1 MCTAVRLG
9 LVSARPTV
17 IAVVGP
23 TAVGK
28 SELAIA
34 LARRLG
40 GEVVNADAMQ
50 CYAGMDIGTA
60 KVPRSQRA
68 GVPHH
73 LLDVLDISESASV
86 AGFQQAARAVLED
99 CRARAV
105 PPVLVG
111 GSALYVRAVLDD
123 FAFPGTDPQLREQVE
138 RDADAYGVAALHE
151 RLRVLDPQAAD
162 DILPSNRRRIVRA
175 LEVIALTGAP
185 FKARLPP
192 HVYVIPA
199 LQVGLDAERAELD
212 ARIERRVHRMWEAGL
227 LDEVRELEARGLRHA
242 PTASRALGYPQALA
256 HLDGE
261 LTRAE
266 AIEQTVRATSR
277 FARRQDSWFRKD
289 PRIRWVP
296 ANAPDRE
303 EQALTYYRQLW

>member
-1 MCTAVRLG
+1 MV
-9 LVSARPTV
+9 
-17 IAVVGP
+17 AVVGP

-50 CYAGMDIGTA
+50 CYVGMDIGTA
-60 KVPRSQRA
+60 KVPWRQRA

-86 AGFQQAARAVLED
+86 AEFQRAAREVLED
-99 CRARAV
+99 CRTRGV
-105 PPVLVG
+105 LPVLVG

-123 FAFPGTDPQLREQVE
+123 FAFPGTDPELRKQVE

-151 RLRVLDPQAAD
+151 RLRALDPQAAD
-162 DILPSNRRRIVRA
+162 DILPSNRRRVVRA
-175 LEVIALTGAP
+175 LEVIELTGAP

-192 HVYVIPA
+192 YVYLIPA
-199 LQVGLDAERAELD
+199 LQIGLEAERTELD
-212 ARIERRVHRMWEAGL
+212 ARIDRRVHRMWEEGL
-227 LDEVRELEARGLRHA
+227 LDEVRELDARGLRHA
-242 PTASRALGYPQALA
+242 PTASRALGYSQALA

-261 LTRAE
+261 LTRTD
-266 AIEQTVRATSR
+266 AIKQTVRATSR
-277 FARRQDSWFRKD
+277 FARRQDAWFRKD
-289 PRIRWVP
+289 PRVRWVP